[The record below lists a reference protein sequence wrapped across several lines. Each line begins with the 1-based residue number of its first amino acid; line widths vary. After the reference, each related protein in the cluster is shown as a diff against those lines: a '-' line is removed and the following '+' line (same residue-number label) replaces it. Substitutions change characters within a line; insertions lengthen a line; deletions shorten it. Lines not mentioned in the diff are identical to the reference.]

1 MVSSQ
6 IEEVLADTLKMDRDG
21 LISFLWRL
29 DCEFQIDFTDE
40 YLQGMN
46 LERLQH
52 LVTAVVLHA
61 RNCPTGPVCAA

>member
-6 IEEVLADTLKMDRDG
+6 VEELLADVLKMDRDG

-46 LERLQH
+46 LEQIQH
-52 LVTAVVLHA
+52 LVAAVVLHA
-61 RNCPTGPVCAA
+61 DNLPEAALRAA

>member
-1 MVSSQ
+1 MVPSQ
-6 IEEVLADTLKMDRDG
+6 IEELVADVLKMDRDG

-46 LERLQH
+46 LERLRH
-52 LVTAVVLHA
+52 LVATVVLHA
-61 RNCPTGPVCAA
+61 RNHPASPLRVA